1 MVLLAVRL
9 LKPLHL
15 KQEVSLVAQ
24 NRLVKKILNLVV
36 LVRLQQQK
44 SLKLMSKQILC
55 AHRYFCDLKL

>member
-15 KQEVSLVAQ
+15 KQEVSLVVQ
-24 NRLVKKILNLVV
+24 NRLVSIMLNLVV

-44 SLKLMSKQILC
+44 SLKLILKQILR
-55 AHRYFCDLKL
+55 AHRYFYDLKL